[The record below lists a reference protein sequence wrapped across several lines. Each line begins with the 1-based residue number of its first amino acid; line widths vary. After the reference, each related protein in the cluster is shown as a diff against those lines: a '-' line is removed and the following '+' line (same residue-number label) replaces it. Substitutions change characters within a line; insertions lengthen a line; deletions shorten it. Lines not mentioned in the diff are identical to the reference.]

1 MSRSPTT
8 ASSLT
13 SEAPYAALSAV
24 FWAGLLIAARA
35 GSERLAE
42 PTSATDVLALGLA
55 GAKIGTIVAE
65 DRIALFLRRPFADG
79 PAAVQPA
86 GEGVRRAI
94 GELVT
99 CSHCASLW
107 AAGALAAAQ
116 LARPRETR
124 LVTRVFAAYAVADA
138 ARSLLARAR

>member
-1 MSRSPTT
+1 MP
-8 ASSLT
+8 

-24 FWAGLLIAARA
+24 FWAGLLTAARA
-35 GSERLAE
+35 GRERLAE
-42 PTSATDVLALGLA
+42 PTSTADVLALGLA
-55 GAKIGTIVAE
+55 GAKIGSIVAE
-65 DRIALFLRRPFADG
+65 DRVAVFLRRPFAAG
-79 PAAVQPA
+79 PAALQPA
-86 GEGVRRAI
+86 GEGLRRAI

-107 AAGALAAAQ
+107 AAGALATAQ

-138 ARSLLARAR
+138 ARSLLERAR

>member
-1 MSRSPTT
+1 
-8 ASSLT
+8 LT

-24 FWAGLLIAARA
+24 FWAGLLTAARVGRA
-35 GSERLAE
+35 RLVE

-55 GAKIGTIVAE
+55 GAKIGSIVAE
-65 DRIALFLRRPFADG
+65 DRIAVFLRRPFADG

-86 GEGVRRAI
+86 GDGLRRAI

-99 CSHCASLW
+99 CSHCAALW
-107 AAGALAAAQ
+107 AAGGLAVAQ

-124 LVTRVFAAYAVADA
+124 LGTRVFAAYAVADA